1 MVEVKDVPAVLNELV
16 RRANETTR
24 RLRAL
29 EERSSLIENKI
40 SSIQDTLLRTN
51 SENKDINEK
60 LTNQLKG
67 FQTELMRID
76 NELLKVNKNIE
87 RTAKRSE
94 LKELENMMSFFNP
107 LKSNFVTK
115 DEVERMIEARRK

>member
-1 MVEVKDVPAVLNELV
+1 MAEAKDIPSILNELV

-29 EERSSLIENKI
+29 EERSSIVENRM
-40 SSIQDTLLRTN
+40 SSIQDTLLRIN
-51 SENKDINEK
+51 EENKNNNLK
-60 LTNQLKG
+60 LNDQLKG
-67 FQTELMRID
+67 FQTELIRID
-76 NELLKVNKNIE
+76 NELLKANKNLD

-94 LKELENMMSFFNP
+94 LKELENIMSFFNP

-115 DEVERMIEARRK
+115 DEVIRMIGERKR